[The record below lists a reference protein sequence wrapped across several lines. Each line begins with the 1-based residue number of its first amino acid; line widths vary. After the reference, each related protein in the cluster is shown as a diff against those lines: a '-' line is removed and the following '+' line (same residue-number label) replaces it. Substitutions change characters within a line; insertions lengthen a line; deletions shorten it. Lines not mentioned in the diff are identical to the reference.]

1 MFSIPRHF
9 IFALT
14 YCASLLVLAAVNRRD
29 FRRSPQKGERYKA
42 LPLAYKL
49 ACWFFVVPLFAGT
62 ILKGVLFIP
71 ALVSFAVLE
80 GACARGY
87 RKAGLL

>member
-1 MFSIPRHF
+1 MFSIPRHI
-9 IFALT
+9 IFAPT
-14 YCASLLVLAAVNRRD
+14 YCASLIVLAALNRRE
-29 FRRSPQKGERYKA
+29 FKRSLQKGERYKA

-62 ILKGVLFIP
+62 ILEGVLFIP
-71 ALVSFAVLE
+71 ALASFAVLE
-80 GACARGY
+80 SACVRWY